1 MNCNV
6 CGEHG
11 GELSELGYKDGD
23 TYEMFLCTRC
33 RTRFI
38 ADTTVQRVGRI
49 QAP

>member
-1 MNCNV
+1 MECNV
-6 CGEHG
+6 CGEG
-11 GELSELGYKDGD
+11 GAGLTELGYKNGD

-38 ADTTVQRVGRI
+38 ADTTVQRLGRI